1 MEDHGYINIAF
12 RGLATEVDPPFGLF
26 SPNYK
31 PIHGIMFYACVS
43 RARSDTPR
51 RSRMINPPV
60 PLSSPAYYVFL
71 LTCQANVPQEWA
83 LQISK
88 QQLVK
93 MYEFYR
99 TYVFHVFASYL
110 PTWLVFQ
117 FNISSVACLV
127 ALNNHLWCSCL
138 KSTMLRLFASQ
149 PNISR

>member
-12 RGLATEVDPPFGLF
+12 RDLATEIDPLLDYSCPTTNPFMAWCFMHALSERGQ
-26 SPNYK
+26 
-31 PIHGIMFYACVS
+31 IHLDVPEWLTHQFHCHHQHTASSYSHARQTFHRSELS
-43 RARSDTPR
+43 R
-51 RSRMINPPV
+51 
-60 PLSSPAYYVFL
+60 Y
-71 LTCQANVPQEWA
+71 
-83 LQISK
+83 SK
-88 QQLVK
+88 QQPVK

-110 PTWLVFQ
+110 PSWLVFQ

-138 KSTMLRLFASQ
+138 KNTMLRLFASQ